1 MFASLFSDSFLL
13 IPVLFCG
20 GGMALC
26 MWMMSRGSHKHSM
39 DATKVMEASKNSDGL
54 EQNARIAA
62 LEAEVSRLRDV
73 ERKLDDRPV
82 RSDDT

>member
-26 MWMMSRGSHKHSM
+26 MWMMSHGSHRNS
-39 DATKVMEASKNSDGL
+39 MEATDANEDAPGL
-54 EQNARIAA
+54 DQNARIAA
-62 LEAEVSRLRDV
+62 LEAEVTRLRNV
-73 ERKLDDRPV
+73 ERKLDVPPV
-82 RSDDT
+82 RRNDT

>member
-26 MWMMSRGSHKHSM
+26 MWMMSHGSHKNSM
-39 DATKVMEASKNSDGL
+39 DALEANKDAHGL

-62 LEAEVSRLRDV
+62 LEAEVNRLRDV

-82 RSDDT
+82 RSDDN